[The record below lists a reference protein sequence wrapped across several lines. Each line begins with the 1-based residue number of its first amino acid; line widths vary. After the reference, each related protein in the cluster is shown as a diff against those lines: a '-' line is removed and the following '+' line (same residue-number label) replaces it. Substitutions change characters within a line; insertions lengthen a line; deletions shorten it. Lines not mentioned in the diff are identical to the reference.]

1 MRGELEKINKER
13 ERAEAEKAAVRQNEA
28 NNWLE
33 SSRIRRDRTEFEIKI
48 AIIKRDLEKRE
59 LQVREQED
67 QRRRNRF
74 VLYTYQTLPLTF
86 GALSFRR
93 LSAAFIEDY
102 FAALSPRAVLEN
114 LTLVPSYFY
123 LSPASPFL
131 RTEIQVQELESMP
144 WPT

>member
-33 SSRIRRDRTEFEIKI
+33 SSRIRRDGTEFEIKI

-86 GALSFRR
+86 GALSFQ
-93 LSAAFIEDY
+93 E
-102 FAALSPRAVLEN
+102 AVCR
-114 LTLVPSYFY
+114 FY
-123 LSPASPFL
+123 
-131 RTEIQVQELESMP
+131 
-144 WPT
+144 